1 MKTFVSA
8 AVAFGAL
15 LALTAPSVSQAADA
29 ANGKT
34 LFRQQCGVC
43 HLAGK
48 GDGEGGQGPSLVGIV
63 GRKPASDPNF
73 GSYTQAMMDAMAPW
87 SEAVLTEFLANP
99 QKMYPG
105 TAMPIRVGPETDRA
119 DLAAYLATVKAA
131 P

>member
-1 MKTFVSA
+1 MKTFVSTA
-8 AVAFGAL
+8 AVVGAL
-15 LALTAPSVSQAADA
+15 LALSAPSISHAADA

-48 GDGEGGQGPSLVGIV
+48 GDGEGGQGPSLIGVV

-73 GSYTQAMMDAMAPW
+73 GSYTQAMMDATKPW
-87 SEAVLTEFLANP
+87 TEDVLIEFLANP

-119 DLAAYLATVKAA
+119 DLAAYLAIVKAA